1 MITMERVVSQS
12 PNSYVPA
19 LTPRVMVFRDR
30 AFREKLRINE
40 GFGVGI
46 QSNGTDVL

>member
-1 MITMERVVSQS
+1 MCPNP